1 MASVTS
7 LTASVH
13 QRLATA
19 LSATLPTADADPLLR
34 RSDRADY
41 QANGILALAKKAK
54 ANPREL
60 ATQVVARVESGELIG
75 EIEVSGPGFLN
86 ITLTDRAITQNL
98 AARYADDTGRLG
110 VPTAERPGTTV
121 IDYAQPNVAKEMHVG
136 HLRSA
141 VIGDAVVQI
150 LEFTGENVVRR
161 HHIGD
166 WGTQFGMLIQ
176 YLDEH
181 PHELDHKD
189 ARVSGEEAMSNLDRL
204 YKAARKLFDS
214 DEEFKTR
221 ARRRVVD
228 LQAGDPH
235 TLATWQKFVDESKIY
250 FFSVFEKLD
259 MEVRD
264 ADIVGESGYNDMLDE
279 TCRLLEE
286 SGVAVR
292 SEGALCVFFDDVKGP
307 DGNPVPLIV
316 KKSDGGYGYA
326 ATDLSAIRDR
336 VFHLKA
342 NSLLYVV
349 DARQSLHFKMVFET
363 ARRAGW
369 LNDDDVKAFQLAF
382 GTVLGK
388 DGKPFKTREGETIR
402 LVDLLD
408 EAIDRATAVVREK
421 AEKVGL
427 TEEEIVENGRYVG
440 IGAVK
445 YADLSTS
452 AVRDYKFDLDQM
464 VSLNGDTS
472 VYLQYAYARIQ
483 SILRKA
489 GEAGPAA
496 HPELELAP
504 AERAL
509 GLHLDQFGEAVAEVA
524 ESYEPHKL
532 AAYLFRLATLLTSFY
547 DQCPV
552 LKAESPAQVE
562 NRLFLVDLTARTLH
576 RGMALL
582 ATRTP
587 SPHAPPPGYRP
598 PAAGRVALR
607 HPRPGRCR
615 CLPLQSLAW
624 RPFPIRC
631 PSWRPTRAGVCSGL
645 NSRFRRGG

>member
-7 LTASVH
+7 LTSSVH
-13 QRLATA
+13 QRLASA
-19 LSATLPTADADPLLR
+19 LSAALPGTADADPLLR

-60 ATQVVARVESGELIG
+60 AAQVVERVENGDVIK

-86 ITLTDRAITQNL
+86 VTVTDRAILENL
-98 AARYADDTGRLG
+98 AARATDPAERLG
-110 VPTAERPGTTV
+110 VPHADDAGTTV

-141 VIGDAVVQI
+141 VIGDAMVQI
-150 LEFTGENVVRR
+150 LEFTGETVVRR

-176 YLDEH
+176 YVDEH
-181 PHELDHKD
+181 PETLDHELGTDE
-189 ARVSGEEAMSNLDRL
+189 VSGEQAMSNLNRL
-204 YKAARKLFDS
+204 YKAARQLFDS

-228 LQAGDPH
+228 LQAGDPA
-235 TLATWQKFVDESKIY
+235 TLAVWQRFVDESKIY
-250 FFSVFEKLD
+250 FYSVFDKLD
-259 MEVRD
+259 MKISD
-264 ADIVGESGYNDMLDE
+264 PDIVGESGYNDMLEE

-316 KKSDGGYGYA
+316 RKSDGGYGYA

-336 VFHLKA
+336 VFNLKA
-342 NSLLYVV
+342 TSLLYVV
-349 DARQSLHFKMVFET
+349 DARQALHFRMVFET

-369 LNDDDVKAFQLAF
+369 LGDDVTAHQLAF

-388 DGKPFKTREGETIR
+388 DGKPFKTREGETVR
-402 LVDLLD
+402 LIDLLD
-408 EAIDRATAVVREK
+408 EAIERATAVVREK
-421 AEKVGL
+421 DTQHRLSEA
-427 TEEEIVENGRYVG
+427 EIVERGTQVG

-452 AVRDYKFDLDQM
+452 ANRDYKFDLDQM

-489 GEAGPAA
+489 GETRPVP
-496 HPELELAP
+496 HPELELAD

-509 GLHLDQFGEAVAEVA
+509 GLHADQFAETVA
-524 ESYEPHKL
+524 ESAKEYAPHKL
-532 AAYLFRLATLLTSFY
+532 AAYLYQLASLYTTFY
-547 DQCPV
+547 DKCPV
-552 LKAESPAQVE
+552 LKAETPAQVE
-562 NRLFLVDLTARTLH
+562 NRLFLGDVTARTLH
-576 RGMALL
+576 QGMELL
-582 ATRTP
+582 GIRTP
-587 SPHAPPPGYRP
+587 ER
-598 PAAGRVALR
+598 L
-607 HPRPGRCR
+607 
-615 CLPLQSLAW
+615 
-624 RPFPIRC
+624 
-631 PSWRPTRAGVCSGL
+631 
-645 NSRFRRGG
+645 

>member
-7 LTASVH
+7 LSDSVRQHLAS
-13 QRLATA
+13 A
-19 LSATLPTADADPLLR
+19 LSATLPEAADADPLLR
-34 RSDRADY
+34 RSDRADF

-60 ATQVVARVESGELIG
+60 ATQVVAQVTTGPVIED
-75 EIEVSGPGFLN
+75 IEVSGPGFLN
-86 ITLTDRAITQNL
+86 ITVSDRAITENL
-98 AARYADDTGRLG
+98 AARYADEAGRLG
-110 VPTAERPGTTV
+110 VPLAANPGTTV

-141 VIGDAVVQI
+141 VIGDSVVQL
-150 LEFTGENVVRR
+150 LEFTGETVIRR

-181 PHELDHKD
+181 PHELDHKRSAED
-189 ARVSGEEAMSNLDRL
+189 TAASGEEAMSNLDRL

-228 LQAGDPH
+228 LQAGDPR
-235 TLATWQKFVDESKIY
+235 TLAMWQKFVDESKIY

-259 MEVRD
+259 MEIRD
-264 ADIVGESGYNDMLDE
+264 ADIVGESGYNDMLAE

-292 SEGALCVFFDDVKGP
+292 SEGALCVFFDDIKGP

-316 KKSDGGYGYA
+316 QKSDGGYGYA

-336 VFHLKA
+336 VFNLKA
-342 NSLLYVV
+342 STLLYVV
-349 DARQSLHFKMVFET
+349 DARQALHFRMVFET

-369 LNDDDVKAFQLAF
+369 LNDDVTAFQLAF

-388 DGKPFKTREGETIR
+388 DGKPFKTRAGETVR

-408 EAIDRATAVVREK
+408 EAVDRASAVVREK
-421 AEKVGL
+421 AQDL
-427 TEEEIVENGRYVG
+427 SEEEIAERGAQVG

-452 AVRDYKFDLDQM
+452 ANRDYKFDLDQM

-489 GEAGPAA
+489 GDTRPAA
-496 HPELELAP
+496 HPELDLAA

-509 GLHLDQFGEAVAEVA
+509 GLHADAFAETVAEA
-524 ESYEPHKL
+524 AKDFAPHKL
-532 AAYLFRLATLLTSFY
+532 TAYLYQLASLYTTFY
-547 DQCPV
+547 DKCPV
-552 LKAESPAQVE
+552 LKAETPAQVE
-562 NRLFLVDLTARTLH
+562 NRLFLCDVTARTLH
-576 RGMALL
+576 QGMSLL
-582 ATRTP
+582 GIRTP
-587 SPHAPPPGYRP
+587 EK
-598 PAAGRVALR
+598 L
-607 HPRPGRCR
+607 
-615 CLPLQSLAW
+615 
-624 RPFPIRC
+624 
-631 PSWRPTRAGVCSGL
+631 
-645 NSRFRRGG
+645 

>member
-7 LTASVH
+7 LSDSVQ
-13 QRLATA
+13 QRLASA
-19 LSATLPTADADPLLR
+19 LSATLPEAAGADPLLR
-34 RSDRADY
+34 RSDRADF

-60 ATQVVARVESGELIG
+60 AAQVVAQVATGDVIADV
-75 EIEVSGPGFLN
+75 EVSGPGFLN
-86 ITLTDRAITQNL
+86 VTVADRAITGNL

-110 VPTAERPGTTV
+110 VPFAADPGTTV

-141 VIGDAVVQI
+141 VIGDSVVQL
-150 LEFTGENVVRR
+150 LEFTGESVVRR

-189 ARVSGEEAMSNLDRL
+189 AQVTGEEAMSNLDRL
-204 YKAARKLFDS
+204 YKAARRLFDS

-228 LQAGDPH
+228 LQAGDEH
-235 TLATWQKFVDESKIY
+235 TLAMWQRFVDESKIY

-259 MEVRD
+259 MEIRD
-264 ADIVGESGYNDMLDE
+264 ADIVGESGYNDMLAE

-286 SGVAVR
+286 KGVAVR

-307 DGNPVPLIV
+307 DGKPVPLIV
-316 KKSDGGYGYA
+316 QKSDGGYGYA

-336 VFHLKA
+336 VFNLKA
-342 NSLLYVV
+342 DTLLYVV

-369 LNDDDVKAFQLAF
+369 LNEDVKAQQLAF

-388 DGKPFKTREGETIR
+388 DGKPFKTREGETVR

-408 EAIDRATAVVREK
+408 EAIDRASAVVREK
-421 AEKVGL
+421 AQDL
-427 TEEEIVENGRYVG
+427 SEEEIAERGAQVG

-452 AVRDYKFDLDQM
+452 ANRDYKFDLDQM

-472 VYLQYAYARIQ
+472 VYLQYAYARIR

-489 GEAGPAA
+489 GEARPVA
-496 HPELELAP
+496 HPELALTD

-509 GLHLDQFGEAVAEVA
+509 GLHADAFAETVAEAAA
-524 ESYEPHKL
+524 EYAPHKL
-532 AAYLFRLATLLTSFY
+532 TAYLYQLASLYTSFY
-547 DQCPV
+547 DKCPV
-552 LKAESPAQVE
+552 LKAESPEQVE
-562 NRLFLVDLTARTLH
+562 NRLFLCDVTARTLH

-582 ATRTP
+582 GIRTP
-587 SPHAPPPGYRP
+587 EK
-598 PAAGRVALR
+598 L
-607 HPRPGRCR
+607 
-615 CLPLQSLAW
+615 
-624 RPFPIRC
+624 
-631 PSWRPTRAGVCSGL
+631 
-645 NSRFRRGG
+645 

>member
-1 MASVTS
+1 MTSVTS
-7 LTASVH
+7 LTDLVH
-13 QRLATA
+13 QRLAAALATA
-19 LSATLPTADADPLLR
+19 LPEAGSADPLLR
-34 RSDRADY
+34 RSDRADF

-60 ATQVVARVESGELIG
+60 AAQVVSRVASGDVIKD
-75 EIEVSGPGFLN
+75 IEVSGPGFLN
-86 ITLTDRAITQNL
+86 VTIADRAITANL
-98 AARYADDTGRLG
+98 AERYADDTGRLG
-110 VPTAERPGTTV
+110 VPVARQPGTTV

-141 VIGDAVVQI
+141 VIGDSLAQL
-150 LEFTGENVVRR
+150 LEFTGETVVRR

-189 ARVSGEEAMSNLDRL
+189 AEVSGEEAMSNLDRL
-204 YKAARKLFDS
+204 YKAARAHFDS

-228 LQAGDPH
+228 LQAGDPQ
-235 TLATWQKFVDESKIY
+235 TLAMWQKFVDESKIY
-250 FFSVFEKLD
+250 FFSVFDKLD
-259 MEVRD
+259 MEIRD
-264 ADIVGESGYNDMLDE
+264 ADIVGESGYNDMLAE

-307 DGNPVPLIV
+307 DGKPVPLIV
-316 KKSDGGYGYA
+316 QKSDGGYGYA

-342 NSLLYVV
+342 DTLLYVV
-349 DARQSLHFKMVFET
+349 DARQSLHFRMVFET

-369 LNDDDVKAFQLAF
+369 LNEDVKAHQLAF

-388 DGKPFKTREGETIR
+388 DGKPFKTRAGETVR

-408 EAIDRATAVVREK
+408 EAIDRASAVVRDK
-421 AEKVGL
+421 AQDL
-427 TEEEIVENGRYVG
+427 SEEEIAERGTQVG

-452 AVRDYKFDLDQM
+452 ANRDYKFDLDQM

-489 GEAGPAA
+489 GDVRPAA
-496 HPELELAP
+496 HPELELSG

-509 GLHLDQFGEAVAEVA
+509 GLHADAFAETVAEA
-524 ESYEPHKL
+524 AREYAPHKL
-532 AAYLFRLATLLTSFY
+532 TAYLYQLASLYTTFY
-547 DQCPV
+547 DKCPV
-552 LKAESPAQVE
+552 LKADSPEQVE
-562 NRLFLVDLTARTLH
+562 NRLFLCDITARTLH

-582 ATRTP
+582 GIRTP
-587 SPHAPPPGYRP
+587 ER
-598 PAAGRVALR
+598 L
-607 HPRPGRCR
+607 
-615 CLPLQSLAW
+615 
-624 RPFPIRC
+624 
-631 PSWRPTRAGVCSGL
+631 
-645 NSRFRRGG
+645 

>member
-7 LTASVH
+7 LTAHVH
-13 QRLATA
+13 QRLADALTA
-19 LSATLPTADADPLLR
+19 ALPETAPADPLLR

-54 ANPREL
+54 ANPRDL
-60 ATQVVARVESGELIG
+60 ATQVVDRLVKGDVIKD
-75 EIEVSGPGFLN
+75 IEVSGPGFLN
-86 ITLTDRAITQNL
+86 ITITDRAITENL
-98 AARYADDTGRLG
+98 AARATDPANRLG
-110 VPTAERPGTTV
+110 VPFLENPGTTV

-150 LEFTGENVVRR
+150 LEFVGETVVRR

-181 PHELDHKD
+181 PHELDHEAAED
-189 ARVSGEEAMSNLDRL
+189 GAVTGEEAMSNLNRL
-204 YKAARKLFDS
+204 YKAARTHFDS

-259 MEVRD
+259 MEIQD

-286 SGVAVR
+286 AGVAVW

-336 VFHLKA
+336 VFNLKA
-342 NSLLYVV
+342 DKLIYVV

-369 LNDDDVKAFQLAF
+369 LNGDAKAEQLAF

-427 TEEEIVENGRYVG
+427 TEDEIVENGRYVG

-472 VYLQYAYARIQ
+472 VYLQYAYARSR

-489 GEAGPAA
+489 GDARPLA
-496 HPELELAP
+496 HPELALAP

-509 GLHLDQFGEAVAEVA
+509 GLHLDQFGELLQDVA
-524 ESYEPHKL
+524 SGYEPHKL
-532 AAYLFRLATLLTSFY
+532 AAYLYQLASHLTTFY
-547 DQCPV
+547 EQCHV
-552 LKAESPAQVE
+552 LSDANPKEVVE

-576 RGMALL
+576 QGMALL
-582 ATRTP
+582 GIRTP
-587 SPHAPPPGYRP
+587 DR
-598 PAAGRVALR
+598 L
-607 HPRPGRCR
+607 
-615 CLPLQSLAW
+615 
-624 RPFPIRC
+624 
-631 PSWRPTRAGVCSGL
+631 
-645 NSRFRRGG
+645 

>member
-7 LTASVH
+7 LSDSVH
-13 QRLATA
+13 QRLAAA
-19 LSATLPTADADPLLR
+19 LSAALPQAGSADPLLR
-34 RSDRADY
+34 RSDRADF
-41 QANGILALAKKAK
+41 QANGILALAKKEK

-60 ATQVVARVESGELIG
+60 ATQVVSRVESGDVIKDV
-75 EIEVSGPGFLN
+75 EVSGPGFLN
-86 ITLTDRAITQNL
+86 ITITDRAITQNL

-110 VPTAERPGTTV
+110 VPHAEHPGTTV

-141 VIGDAVVQI
+141 VIGDSVTQL
-150 LEFTGENVVRR
+150 LEFTGETVVRR

-176 YLDEH
+176 YLEEH
-181 PHELDHKD
+181 PHELDHKAD
-189 ARVSGEEAMSNLDRL
+189 EVSGEEAMSNLDRL
-204 YKAARKLFDS
+204 YKAARKVFDS

-228 LQAGDPH
+228 LQAGDPQ
-235 TLATWQKFVDESKIY
+235 TLAMWQKFVDESKIY

-259 MEVRD
+259 MEIRD
-264 ADIVGESGYNDMLDE
+264 PDIVGESGYNDMLAE
-279 TCRLLEE
+279 TCRLLED

-307 DGNPVPLIV
+307 DGKPVPLIV
-316 KKSDGGYGYA
+316 QKSDGGYGYA

-336 VFHLKA
+336 VFNIKA
-342 NSLLYVV
+342 NTLLYVV
-349 DARQSLHFKMVFET
+349 DARQSLHFRMVFET

-369 LNDDDVKAFQLAF
+369 LNEDVHAVQLAF

-388 DGKPFKTREGETIR
+388 DGKPFKTREGETVR

-408 EAIDRATAVVREK
+408 EAIDRASAVVREK
-421 AEKVGL
+421 AQDL
-427 TEEEIVENGRYVG
+427 SEEEIAERGAQVG

-452 AVRDYKFDLDQM
+452 ANRDYKFDLDQM

-489 GEAGPAA
+489 GATRPAA
-496 HPELELAP
+496 HPELELHE

-509 GLHLDQFGEAVAEVA
+509 GLHADSFAATVAEAAA
-524 ESYEPHKL
+524 EYAPHKMT
-532 AAYLFRLATLLTSFY
+532 AYLYQLASLYTTFY
-547 DQCPV
+547 DKCPV
-552 LKAESPAQVE
+552 LKAESPEQIE
-562 NRLFLVDLTARTLH
+562 NRLFLCDITARTLH
-576 RGMALL
+576 QGMALL
-582 ATRTP
+582 GIRTP
-587 SPHAPPPGYRP
+587 ER
-598 PAAGRVALR
+598 L
-607 HPRPGRCR
+607 
-615 CLPLQSLAW
+615 
-624 RPFPIRC
+624 
-631 PSWRPTRAGVCSGL
+631 
-645 NSRFRRGG
+645 

>member
-7 LTASVH
+7 LAASVH
-13 QRLATA
+13 QRVADA
-19 LSATLPTADADPLLR
+19 LSAALPEAGTADPLLR
-34 RSDRADY
+34 RSDRADF
-41 QANGILALAKKAK
+41 QANGMLALAKKLK
-54 ANPREL
+54 GNPREL
-60 ATQVVARVESGELIG
+60 AAQVVAGIPTGDSGAVIK

-86 ITLTDRAITQNL
+86 ITIADEAIVKTL
-98 AARYADDTGRLG
+98 AARAADDRLG
-110 VPTAERPGTTV
+110 VPYTAGAGATV

-141 VIGDAVVQI
+141 VIGAAMVEI
-150 LEFTGENVVRR
+150 LEFTGEKVVRR

-176 YLDEH
+176 YLIEH
-181 PHELDHKD
+181 PHELDHKGGE
-189 ARVSGEEAMSNLDRL
+189 VSGEEAMSNLNRL
-204 YKAARKLFDS
+204 YKASRAHFDS
-214 DEEFKTR
+214 DEEFKER

-228 LQAGDPH
+228 LQAGDEE
-235 TLATWQKFVDESKIY
+235 TLALWRRFVDESKIY
-250 FFSVFEKLD
+250 FYSVFNKLD
-259 MEVRD
+259 M
-264 ADIVGESGYNDMLDE
+264 DIQDPDVVGESGYNDMLEE

-316 KKSDGGYGYA
+316 KKSNGGYGYA

-336 VFHLKA
+336 VQNLGA
-342 NSLLYVV
+342 DTLLYVV

-369 LNDDDVKAFQLAF
+369 LNDKTHAVQLAF

-388 DGKPFKTREGETIR
+388 DGKPFKTREGETVR

-421 AEKVGL
+421 GEPIGL
-427 TEEEIVENGRYVG
+427 TEEEITGNGAQVG

-452 AVRDYKFDLDQM
+452 ASRDYKFDLDQM

-472 VYLQYAYARIQ
+472 VYLQYAYARIR
-483 SILRKA
+483 SIFRKA
-489 GEAGPAA
+489 GDTAPAA
-496 HPELELAP
+496 HPELPLAP

-509 GLHLDQFGEAVAEVA
+509 GLHLDQFGETLAEA
-524 ESYEPHKL
+524 AASYEPHKL
-532 AAYLFRLATLLTSFY
+532 AAYLYGLASLFTTFY

-552 LKAESPAQVE
+552 LKAEGGTDQIA
-562 NRLFLVDLTARTLH
+562 NRLFLCELTARTLH
-576 RGMALL
+576 QGMALL
-582 ATRTP
+582 GIRTP
-587 SPHAPPPGYRP
+587 ER
-598 PAAGRVALR
+598 L
-607 HPRPGRCR
+607 
-615 CLPLQSLAW
+615 
-624 RPFPIRC
+624 
-631 PSWRPTRAGVCSGL
+631 
-645 NSRFRRGG
+645 

>member
-7 LTASVH
+7 LSDSVH
-13 QRLATA
+13 QRLAAA
-19 LSATLPTADADPLLR
+19 LSAALPQAGSADPLLR
-34 RSDRADY
+34 RSDRADF
-41 QANGILALAKKAK
+41 QANGILALAKKEK

-60 ATQVVARVESGELIG
+60 ATQVVSGVESGELIKDV
-75 EIEVSGPGFLN
+75 EVSGPGFLN
-86 ITLTDRAITQNL
+86 ITLTDSAITRNL

-110 VPTAERPGTTV
+110 VPHTEQPGTTV
-121 IDYAQPNVAKEMHVG
+121 VDYAQPNVAKEMHVG

-141 VIGDAVVQI
+141 VIGDAVVKL

-176 YLDEH
+176 YLEEH
-181 PHELDHKD
+181 PHELDHKAD
-189 ARVSGEEAMSNLDRL
+189 EVSGEEAMSNLDRL
-204 YKAARKLFDS
+204 YKAARKLFDA

-228 LQAGDPH
+228 LQVGDPQ

-259 MEVRD
+259 MEIRD
-264 ADIVGESGYNDMLDE
+264 ADIVGESGYNDMLAE

-292 SEGALCVFFDDVKGP
+292 SEGALCVFFDDIKGP

-316 KKSDGGYGYA
+316 QKSDGGYGYA

-336 VFHLKA
+336 VFNLKA
-342 NSLLYVV
+342 NSIIYVV

-363 ARRAGW
+363 ARKAGW
-369 LNDDDVKAFQLAF
+369 LGDDVKAHQLAF

-388 DGKPFKTREGETIR
+388 DGKPFKTREGETVR

-408 EAIDRATAVVREK
+408 EAIDRASAVVREK
-421 AEKVGL
+421 AQDLSEAEIAERGAQVG
-427 TEEEIVENGRYVG
+427 V
-440 IGAVK
+440 GAVK

-452 AVRDYKFDLDQM
+452 ANRDYKFDLDQM

-489 GEAGPAA
+489 GEARPAA
-496 HPELELAP
+496 HPELELHE

-509 GLHLDQFGEAVAEVA
+509 GLHADSFAATVAEA
-524 ESYEPHKL
+524 ATEYAPHKL
-532 AAYLFRLATLLTSFY
+532 AAYLYQLASLYTTFY
-547 DQCPV
+547 DKCPV
-552 LKAESPAQVE
+552 LKAETPEQIE
-562 NRLFLVDLTARTLH
+562 NRLFLCDVTARTLH
-576 RGMALL
+576 RGMDLL
-582 ATRTP
+582 GIRTP
-587 SPHAPPPGYRP
+587 ER
-598 PAAGRVALR
+598 L
-607 HPRPGRCR
+607 
-615 CLPLQSLAW
+615 
-624 RPFPIRC
+624 
-631 PSWRPTRAGVCSGL
+631 
-645 NSRFRRGG
+645 

>member
-7 LTASVH
+7 LSDSV
-13 QRLATA
+13 QQQLATA
-19 LSATLPTADADPLLR
+19 LSAALPDAGSADPLLR
-34 RSDRADY
+34 RSDRADF

-60 ATQVVARVESGELIG
+60 ATQVVEQVRSGDVIKD
-75 EIEVSGPGFLN
+75 IEVSGPGFLN
-86 ITLTDRAITQNL
+86 ITIADRAITENL
-98 AARYADDTGRLG
+98 AARYADSDRLG
-110 VPTAERPGTTV
+110 VPFAAHPGTTV

-141 VIGDAVVQI
+141 VIGDAVVQL
-150 LEFTGENVVRR
+150 LEFTGESVVRR

-176 YLDEH
+176 FLDEH
-181 PHELDHKD
+181 PHELDHKS
-189 ARVSGEEAMSNLDRL
+189 AEVSGEEAMSNLDRL

-235 TLATWQKFVDESKIY
+235 TLAVWQKFVDESKIY

-259 MEVRD
+259 MEIRD
-264 ADIVGESGYNDMLDE
+264 PDIVGESGYNDMLAE

-292 SEGALCVFFDDVKGP
+292 SEGALCVFFDDIKGP

-316 KKSDGGYGYA
+316 QKSDGGYGYA

-336 VFHLKA
+336 VFNLKA

-349 DARQSLHFKMVFET
+349 DARQALHFRMVFET

-369 LNDDDVKAFQLAF
+369 LNDDVKAFQLAF

-388 DGKPFKTREGETIR
+388 DGKPFKTREGETVK

-408 EAIDRATAVVREK
+408 EAVERATSVVREK

-427 TEEEIVENGRYVG
+427 SEQEIVENSRYVG

-472 VYLQYAYARIQ
+472 VYLQYAYARIK

-489 GEAGPAA
+489 GEARPTA

-509 GLHLDQFGEAVAEVA
+509 GLHLDQFGETVLEVA
-524 ESYEPHKL
+524 ASHEPHKL
-532 AAYLFRLATLLTSFY
+532 ASYLYQLASLLTTFY

-552 LKAESPAQVE
+552 LKAETPEQTE

-576 RGMALL
+576 KGMDLL
-582 ATRTP
+582 GIRTP
-587 SPHAPPPGYRP
+587 ER
-598 PAAGRVALR
+598 L
-607 HPRPGRCR
+607 
-615 CLPLQSLAW
+615 
-624 RPFPIRC
+624 
-631 PSWRPTRAGVCSGL
+631 
-645 NSRFRRGG
+645 

>member
-7 LTASVH
+7 LSDSVH
-13 QRLATA
+13 QRLAAA
-19 LSATLPTADADPLLR
+19 LSAAVPQAGSADPLLR
-34 RSDRADY
+34 RSDRADF
-41 QANGILALAKKAK
+41 QANGILALAKKEK

-60 ATQVVARVESGELIG
+60 ATQVVSRVESGDVIKDV
-75 EIEVSGPGFLN
+75 EVSGPGFLN
-86 ITLTDRAITQNL
+86 ITITDRAITENL

-110 VPTAERPGTTV
+110 VPHTEHPGTTV

-141 VIGDAVVQI
+141 VIGDSVAQL
-150 LEFTGENVVRR
+150 LEFTGESVVRR

-176 YLDEH
+176 YLEEH
-181 PHELDHKD
+181 PHELDHHEGED
-189 ARVSGEEAMSNLDRL
+189 LQASGEQAMSNLDRL
-204 YKAARKLFDS
+204 YKAARKHFDS

-235 TLATWQKFVDESKIY
+235 TLAMWQKFVDESKIY

-259 MEVRD
+259 MEIRD
-264 ADIVGESGYNDMLDE
+264 EDIVGESGYNDMLAE

-292 SEGALCVFFDDVKGP
+292 SEGALCVFFDDIKGP
-307 DGNPVPLIV
+307 DGKPVPLIV
-316 KKSDGGYGYA
+316 EKSDGGYGYA

-336 VFHLKA
+336 VFNIKA
-342 NSLLYVV
+342 NTLLYVV

-369 LNDDDVKAFQLAF
+369 LNEDVHAVQLAF

-388 DGKPFKTREGETIR
+388 DGKPFKTREGETVR

-408 EAIDRATAVVREK
+408 EAIDRASAVVREK
-421 AEKVGL
+421 AQDL
-427 TEEEIVENGRYVG
+427 SEEEIAERGTQVG

-452 AVRDYKFDLDQM
+452 ANRDYKFDLDQM

-472 VYLQYAYARIQ
+472 VYLQYAYARIR

-489 GEAGPAA
+489 GESRPVA
-496 HPELELAP
+496 HPELDLHE

-509 GLHLDQFGEAVAEVA
+509 GLHVDAFAATVAEAAA
-524 ESYEPHKL
+524 EYAPHKMT
-532 AAYLFRLATLLTSFY
+532 AYLYQLASLYTTFY
-547 DQCPV
+547 DKCPV
-552 LKAESPAQVE
+552 LKAESPEQIE
-562 NRLFLVDLTARTLH
+562 NRLFLCDVTARTLQQ
-576 RGMALL
+576 GMALL
-582 ATRTP
+582 GIRTP
-587 SPHAPPPGYRP
+587 ER
-598 PAAGRVALR
+598 L
-607 HPRPGRCR
+607 
-615 CLPLQSLAW
+615 
-624 RPFPIRC
+624 
-631 PSWRPTRAGVCSGL
+631 
-645 NSRFRRGG
+645 

>member
-7 LTASVH
+7 LSDSVH
-13 QRLATA
+13 QRLAAA
-19 LSATLPTADADPLLR
+19 LSAALPQAGSADPLLR
-34 RSDRADY
+34 RSDRADF
-41 QANGILALAKKAK
+41 QANGILALAKKEK

-60 ATQVVARVESGELIG
+60 ATRVVSGVESGELIKDV
-75 EIEVSGPGFLN
+75 EVSGPGFLN
-86 ITLTDRAITQNL
+86 ITLTDSAITRNL

-110 VPTAERPGTTV
+110 VPHAEHPGTTV

-141 VIGDAVVQI
+141 VIGDAVVQL

-176 YLDEH
+176 YLEEH
-181 PHELDHKD
+181 PHELDHKAD
-189 ARVSGEEAMSNLDRL
+189 EASGEEAMSNLDRL
-204 YKAARKLFDS
+204 YKAARKLFDA

-228 LQAGDPH
+228 LQAGDPQ

-259 MEVRD
+259 MEIRD
-264 ADIVGESGYNDMLDE
+264 EDIVGESGYNDMLAE

-292 SEGALCVFFDDVKGP
+292 SEGALCVFFDDIKGP

-316 KKSDGGYGYA
+316 QKSDGGYGYA

-336 VFHLKA
+336 VFNLKA
-342 NSLLYVV
+342 NSIIYVV

-369 LNDDDVKAFQLAF
+369 LGDDVKAHQLAF

-388 DGKPFKTREGETIR
+388 DGKPFKTREGETVR

-408 EAIDRATAVVREK
+408 EAIDRASAVVREK
-421 AEKVGL
+421 AQDL
-427 TEEEIVENGRYVG
+427 SEEEIAERGTQVG
-440 IGAVK
+440 VGAVK

-452 AVRDYKFDLDQM
+452 ANRDYKFDLDQM

-489 GEAGPAA
+489 GASRPAA
-496 HPELELAP
+496 HPELELHE

-509 GLHLDQFGEAVAEVA
+509 GLHADSFAATVAEA
-524 ESYEPHKL
+524 ATEYAPHKL
-532 AAYLFRLATLLTSFY
+532 AAYLYQLASLYTTFY
-547 DQCPV
+547 DKCPV
-552 LKAESPAQVE
+552 LKAETQEQIE
-562 NRLFLVDLTARTLH
+562 NRLFLCDITARTLH

-582 ATRTP
+582 GIRTP
-587 SPHAPPPGYRP
+587 ER
-598 PAAGRVALR
+598 L
-607 HPRPGRCR
+607 
-615 CLPLQSLAW
+615 
-624 RPFPIRC
+624 
-631 PSWRPTRAGVCSGL
+631 
-645 NSRFRRGG
+645 

>member
-7 LTASVH
+7 LTDLVN
-13 QRLATA
+13 QRLANA
-19 LSATLPTADADPLLR
+19 LASSLPEADGVDPLLR

-41 QANGILALAKKAK
+41 QANGILALAKKNK

-60 ATQVVARVESGELIG
+60 ATQVVSGIVTG
-75 EIEVSGPGFLN
+75 DVIADIEVSGPGFLN
-86 ITLTDRAITQNL
+86 ITVADKAITSNL
-98 AARYADDTGRLG
+98 AARYADETGRLG
-110 VPTAERPGTTV
+110 VPLAAHPGTTV

-141 VIGDAVVQI
+141 VIGDAVVQL

-176 YLDEH
+176 YLEEH

-189 ARVSGEEAMSNLDRL
+189 SAASEVTEASGEEAMSNLNRL
-204 YKAARKLFDS
+204 YKAARVLFDS

-228 LQAGDPH
+228 LQAGDPA
-235 TLATWQKFVDESKIY
+235 TLAMWQRFVDESKIY
-250 FFSVFEKLD
+250 FYSVFDKLD
-259 MEVRD
+259 M
-264 ADIVGESGYNDMLDE
+264 DIQDPDVVGESGYNDMLAE

-316 KKSDGGYGYA
+316 QKSDGGYGYA

-336 VFHLKA
+336 VFHLK
-342 NSLLYVV
+342 SDSIIYVV

-369 LNDDDVKAFQLAF
+369 LNDRVKAHQLAF

-388 DGKPFKTREGETIR
+388 DGKPFKTREGETVR

-408 EAIDRATAVVREK
+408 EAVERATAVVREK

-427 TEEEIVENGRYVG
+427 TEEEIVENGRWVG

-483 SILRKA
+483 SILRRA
-489 GEAGPAA
+489 GDARAVA

-509 GLHLDQFGEAVAEVA
+509 GLHLDQFAETVLEVA
-524 ESYEPHKL
+524 AAYEPHKL
-532 AAYLFRLATLLTSFY
+532 AAYLYQLASLLTTFY

-552 LKAESPAQVE
+552 LKADTPEQRE

-576 RGMALL
+576 QGMALL
-582 ATRTP
+582 GIRTP
-587 SPHAPPPGYRP
+587 EK
-598 PAAGRVALR
+598 L
-607 HPRPGRCR
+607 
-615 CLPLQSLAW
+615 
-624 RPFPIRC
+624 
-631 PSWRPTRAGVCSGL
+631 
-645 NSRFRRGG
+645 

>member
-7 LTASVH
+7 LSDFVQ
-13 QRLATA
+13 QRLASA
-19 LSATLPTADADPLLR
+19 LSATLPEAAGADPLLR
-34 RSDRADY
+34 RSDRADF

-60 ATQVVARVESGELIG
+60 AAQVVAGVESGEVIKD
-75 EIEVSGPGFLN
+75 IEVSGPGFLN
-86 ITLTDRAITQNL
+86 ITVSDRAITANL

-110 VPTAERPGTTV
+110 VPRAANPGTTV

-141 VIGDAVVQI
+141 VIGDSVVQL
-150 LEFTGENVVRR
+150 LEFAGESVVRR

-189 ARVSGEEAMSNLDRL
+189 SQVTGEEAMSNLDRL

-228 LQAGDPH
+228 LQAGDPK
-235 TLATWQKFVDESKIY
+235 TLAMWQRFVDESKIY

-259 MEVRD
+259 MEIRD
-264 ADIVGESGYNDMLDE
+264 ADIVGESGYNDMLAE

-316 KKSDGGYGYA
+316 QKSDGGYGYA

-336 VFHLKA
+336 VFNLKA
-342 NSLLYVV
+342 NTLLYVV
-349 DARQSLHFKMVFET
+349 DARQALHFRMVFET

-369 LNDDDVKAFQLAF
+369 LNEDVKAQQLAF

-388 DGKPFKTREGETIR
+388 DGKPFKTRAGETIR

-408 EAIDRATAVVREK
+408 EAIDRASAVVREK
-421 AEKVGL
+421 AQDL
-427 TEEEIVENGRYVG
+427 SEEEIAERGAQVG

-452 AVRDYKFDLDQM
+452 AIRDYKFDLDQM

-489 GEAGPAA
+489 GEVRPVA

-509 GLHLDQFGEAVAEVA
+509 GLHADAFAETVGEAAAEYA
-524 ESYEPHKL
+524 PHKL
-532 AAYLFRLATLLTSFY
+532 AAYLYQLASLYTTFY
-547 DQCPV
+547 DKCPV
-552 LKAESPAQVE
+552 LKAETPELVE
-562 NRLFLVDLTARTLH
+562 NRLFLCDVTARTLH

-582 ATRTP
+582 GIRTP
-587 SPHAPPPGYRP
+587 EK
-598 PAAGRVALR
+598 L
-607 HPRPGRCR
+607 
-615 CLPLQSLAW
+615 
-624 RPFPIRC
+624 
-631 PSWRPTRAGVCSGL
+631 
-645 NSRFRRGG
+645 

>member
-1 MASVTS
+1 MASVPS
-7 LTASVH
+7 LASTVH
-13 QRLATA
+13 QRLADALTA
-19 LSATLPTADADPLLR
+19 ALPEAGSADPLLR
-34 RSDRADY
+34 RSDRADF
-41 QANGILALAKKAK
+41 QANGILALAKKLK
-54 ANPREL
+54 GNPREL
-60 ATQVVARVESGELIG
+60 ATKVTDGLPQGGESDLIK

-86 ITLTDRAITQNL
+86 ITVSDRAITETL
-98 AARYADDTGRLG
+98 AARAADSSGRLG
-110 VPTAERPGTTV
+110 VPYAADAGTTV

-141 VIGDAVVQI
+141 VIGAAMVEI
-150 LEFTGENVVRR
+150 LEFTGEKVIRR

-176 YLDEH
+176 YLVEH
-181 PHELDHKD
+181 PHELDHKASAAPSATPATSAD
-189 ARVSGEEAMSNLDRL
+189 AVDDASGEEAMSNLNRL
-204 YKAARKLFDS
+204 YKAARTLFDS
-214 DEEFKTR
+214 DEEFKDR

-228 LQAGDPH
+228 LQAGDEE
-235 TLATWQKFVDESKIY
+235 TLAMWGKFVDESKVY
-250 FFSVFEKLD
+250 FYSVFNKLD
-259 MEVRD
+259 MEIQD
-264 ADIVGESGYNDMLDE
+264 PDIVGESGYNSMLEE

-292 SEGALCVFFDDVKGP
+292 SNGALCVFFDEFKGQ
-307 DGNPVPLIV
+307 DGNPTPLIV

-336 VFHLKA
+336 VFNLKA
-342 NSLLYVV
+342 SSLIYVV

-369 LNDDDVKAFQLAF
+369 LNDEDVKAVQLAF

-408 EAIDRATAVVREK
+408 EAIDRATVVVREK
-421 AEKVGL
+421 DTRGEL
-427 TEEEIVENGRYVG
+427 TAEEIAERGAQVG

-452 AVRDYKFDLDQM
+452 AARDYKFDLDQM

-489 GEAGPAA
+489 GEARPVA
-496 HPELELAP
+496 HPELALAP

-509 GLHLDQFGEAVAEVA
+509 GLHLDQFAEVITDA
-524 ESYEPHKL
+524 AHEYAPHKL
-532 AAYLFRLATLLTSFY
+532 AAYLYQLASHYTTFY
-547 DQCPV
+547 AECPV
-552 LKAESPAQVE
+552 LKAETPAQVE
-562 NRLFLVDLTARTLH
+562 NRLFLCDLTAHTLH
-576 RGMALL
+576 QGMALL
-582 ATRTP
+582 GIRTP
-587 SPHAPPPGYRP
+587 ER
-598 PAAGRVALR
+598 L
-607 HPRPGRCR
+607 
-615 CLPLQSLAW
+615 
-624 RPFPIRC
+624 
-631 PSWRPTRAGVCSGL
+631 
-645 NSRFRRGG
+645 

>member
-7 LTASVH
+7 LRDSVQQHLAS
-13 QRLATA
+13 A
-19 LSATLPTADADPLLR
+19 LSAALPEAAGADPLLR

-60 ATQVVARVESGELIG
+60 ATQVVSGIVTG
-75 EIEVSGPGFLN
+75 EVIADVEVSGPGFLN
-86 ITLTDRAITQNL
+86 ITVADRAITENL

-110 VPTAERPGTTV
+110 VPYAAHPGTTV

-141 VIGDAVVQI
+141 VIGDAMVRL
-150 LEFTGENVVRR
+150 LEFTGETVVRR

-181 PHELDHKD
+181 PHELDHKESE
-189 ARVSGEEAMSNLDRL
+189 VSGQEAMSNLDRL
-204 YKAARKLFDS
+204 YKTARKLFDS

-228 LQAGDPH
+228 LQAGDEK
-235 TLATWQKFVDESKIY
+235 TLAIWQKFVDESKIY
-250 FFSVFEKLD
+250 FFSVFDKLD

-264 ADIVGESGYNDMLDE
+264 PDIVGESGYNDMLAE
-279 TCRLLEE
+279 TCRLLED

-292 SEGALCVFFDDVKGP
+292 SEGALCVFFDDIKGP
-307 DGNPVPLIV
+307 EGNPVPLIV
-316 KKSDGGYGYA
+316 QKSDGGYGYA

-336 VFHLKA
+336 VFNLKA
-342 NSLLYVV
+342 STLLYVV
-349 DARQSLHFKMVFET
+349 DARQALHFRMVFET

-369 LNDDDVKAFQLAF
+369 LNDDVTAVQLAF

-388 DGKPFKTREGETIR
+388 DGKPFKTREGETVK
-402 LVDLLD
+402 LEGLLD
-408 EAIDRATAVVREK
+408 EAVERATAVVREK

-427 TEEEIVENGRYVG
+427 TEDEIVENGRYVG
-440 IGAVK
+440 VGAVK

-472 VYLQYAYARIQ
+472 VYLQYAYARVQ

-489 GEAGPAA
+489 GEARPAA
-496 HPELELAP
+496 HPELALAP

-509 GLHLDQFGEAVAEVA
+509 GLHLDQFAETVLEVA
-524 ESYEPHKL
+524 AAREPHKM
-532 AAYLFRLATLLTSFY
+532 AAYLYQLASLLTTFY

-552 LKAESPAQVE
+552 LKADSPAQVA

-576 RGMALL
+576 EGMALL
-582 ATRTP
+582 GIRTP
-587 SPHAPPPGYRP
+587 GK
-598 PAAGRVALR
+598 L
-607 HPRPGRCR
+607 
-615 CLPLQSLAW
+615 
-624 RPFPIRC
+624 
-631 PSWRPTRAGVCSGL
+631 
-645 NSRFRRGG
+645 

>member
-7 LTASVH
+7 LSDSVQQHLASALTA
-13 QRLATA
+13 A
-19 LSATLPTADADPLLR
+19 LPEAAGADPLLR
-34 RSDRADY
+34 RSDRADF

-60 ATQVVARVESGELIG
+60 ATQVVSQVATGDVIKDL
-75 EIEVSGPGFLN
+75 EVSGPGFLN
-86 ITLTDRAITQNL
+86 ITIADKAITENL
-98 AARYADDTGRLG
+98 AARYADESGRLG
-110 VPTAERPGTTV
+110 VPYTEKPGTTV

-141 VIGDAVVQI
+141 VIGDSVVKL

-176 YLDEH
+176 YLEEH
-181 PHELDHKD
+181 PHELDHKASTD
-189 ARVSGEEAMSNLDRL
+189 DTAASGEEAMSNLDRL
-204 YKAARKLFDS
+204 YKAARRLFDS

-228 LQAGDPH
+228 LQAGDPK

-259 MEVRD
+259 MEIRD
-264 ADIVGESGYNDMLDE
+264 ADIVGESGYNDMLAE

-292 SEGALCVFFDDVKGP
+292 SEGALCVFFDDIKGP

-316 KKSDGGYGYA
+316 QKSDGGYGYA

-336 VFHLKA
+336 VFQLKA
-342 NSLLYVV
+342 NELIYVV

-369 LNDDDVKAFQLAF
+369 LNDDVKAYQLAF

-388 DGKPFKTREGETIR
+388 DGKPFKTREGETVR

-421 AEKVGL
+421 DTLGQL
-427 TEEEIVENGRYVG
+427 SEEEIAERGAQVG

-452 AVRDYKFDLDQM
+452 ANRDYKFDLDQM

-489 GEAGPAA
+489 GEVRPAA
-496 HPELELAP
+496 HPELDLHA

-509 GLHLDQFGEAVAEVA
+509 GLHLDAFAETVAEAAA
-524 ESYEPHKL
+524 EYAPHKMT
-532 AAYLFRLATLLTSFY
+532 AYLYQLASLFTTFY
-547 DQCPV
+547 DKCQV
-552 LKAESPAQVE
+552 LSADNPAEVVE
-562 NRLFLVDLTARTLH
+562 NRLLLCDVTARTLH
-576 RGMALL
+576 QGMALL
-582 ATRTP
+582 GIRTP
-587 SPHAPPPGYRP
+587 ER
-598 PAAGRVALR
+598 L
-607 HPRPGRCR
+607 
-615 CLPLQSLAW
+615 
-624 RPFPIRC
+624 
-631 PSWRPTRAGVCSGL
+631 
-645 NSRFRRGG
+645 

>member
-1 MASVTS
+1 MASVPS
-7 LTASVH
+7 LASSVE
-13 QRLATA
+13 QRV
-19 LSATLPTADADPLLR
+19 ADALASALPEAGATDPLLR
-34 RSDRADY
+34 RSDRADF

-60 ATQVVARVESGELIG
+60 ATTVVEGIPTGDLIR

-86 ITLTDRAITQNL
+86 ITITDRAIVETL
-98 AARYADDTGRLG
+98 AARAADDRLG
-110 VPTAERPGTTV
+110 VPLSPSAGTTV

-141 VIGDAVVQI
+141 VIGAAMVEI
-150 LEFTGENVVRR
+150 LEFTGEKVVRR

-176 YLDEH
+176 FLLEH
-181 PHELDHKD
+181 PHELDHKSD
-189 ARVSGEEAMSNLDRL
+189 EEVSGEEAMSNLNRL
-204 YKAARKLFDS
+204 YKASRALFDS

-221 ARRRVVD
+221 ARARVVD
-228 LQAGDPH
+228 LQAGEPE
-235 TLATWQKFVDESKIY
+235 TLALWQRFVDESKIY
-250 FFSVFEKLD
+250 FYSVFNKLD
-259 MEVRD
+259 M
-264 ADIVGESGYNDMLDE
+264 DIQDPDVVGESGYNDMLAE
-279 TCRLLEE
+279 TCKLLED

-292 SEGALCVFFDDVKGP
+292 SNGALCVFFDEYKGP
-307 DGNPVPLIV
+307 DGNPTPLIV
-316 KKSDGGYGYA
+316 QKSDGGFGYA

-336 VFHLKA
+336 VGHLKA
-342 NSLLYVV
+342 DTLIYVV
-349 DARQSLHFKMVFET
+349 DARQALHFKMVFET

-369 LNDDDVKAFQLAF
+369 LNDEVKAVQLAF

-388 DGKPFKTREGETIR
+388 DGKPFKTREGETVR

-408 EAIDRATAVVREK
+408 EAVERATSVVREK

-427 TEEEIVENGRYVG
+427 TEEEIVENGLYVG

-452 AVRDYKFDLDQM
+452 AARDYKFDLDQM

-472 VYLQYAYARIQ
+472 VYLQYAYARIR

-489 GEAGPAA
+489 GDRSPVA

-509 GLHLDQFGEAVAEVA
+509 GLHLDGFGELLSEAAAEYA
-524 ESYEPHKL
+524 PHKL
-532 AAYLFRLATLLTSFY
+532 AAYLYQLSSLFTTFY

-552 LKAESPAQVE
+552 IKPEPELVVAE
-562 NRLFLVDLTARTLH
+562 NRLFLCELTARTLSK
-576 RGMALL
+576 GMALL
-582 ATRTP
+582 GIRTP
-587 SPHAPPPGYRP
+587 EK
-598 PAAGRVALR
+598 L
-607 HPRPGRCR
+607 
-615 CLPLQSLAW
+615 
-624 RPFPIRC
+624 
-631 PSWRPTRAGVCSGL
+631 
-645 NSRFRRGG
+645 

>member
-7 LTASVH
+7 LSDSVQQQLASALTAT
-13 QRLATA
+13 RPEAA
-19 LSATLPTADADPLLR
+19 GADPLLR

-41 QANGILALAKKAK
+41 QANGILALAKKAG

-60 ATQVVARVESGELIG
+60 AAEVVGRLTTGEVI
-75 EIEVSGPGFLN
+75 ERAEVSGPGFLN
-86 ITLTDRAITQNL
+86 LTIADRAITANL
-98 AARYADDTGRLG
+98 AERYADGTGRLG
-110 VPTAERPGTTV
+110 VPNAARPGTTV

-141 VIGDAVVQI
+141 VIGDSLVQL
-150 LEFTGENVVRR
+150 LEFTGESVVRR

-181 PHELDHKD
+181 PGELDHSG
-189 ARVSGEEAMSNLDRL
+189 AVSGEEAMSNLDRL
-204 YKAARKLFDS
+204 YKAARRLFDS

-228 LQAGDPH
+228 LQAGDPA
-235 TLATWQKFVDESKIY
+235 TLAAWQKFVDESKIY

-264 ADIVGESGYNDMLDE
+264 PDIVGESGYNDMLAE

-292 SEGALCVFFDDVKGP
+292 SEGALCVFFEDIKGP
-307 DGNPVPLIV
+307 DGKPVPLIV
-316 KKSDGGYGYA
+316 QKSDGGYGYA

-336 VFHLKA
+336 VFGLKA
-342 NSLLYVV
+342 DTLLYVV
-349 DARQSLHFKMVFET
+349 DSRQSLHFRMVFET

-369 LNDDDVKAFQLAF
+369 LGEGVTAHQLAF
-382 GTVLGK
+382 GTILGK
-388 DGKPFKTREGETIR
+388 DGKPFKTREGVSVKLE
-402 LVDLLD
+402 DLLD
-408 EAIDRATAVVREK
+408 EAVQRATAVVRDK
-421 AEKVGL
+421 AGKVGL
-427 TEEEIVENGRYVG
+427 SETEIVENGRHVG

-472 VYLQYAYARIQ
+472 VYLQYAYARVQ
-483 SILRKA
+483 SILRKS
-489 GEAGPAA
+489 GEARPVPR
-496 HPELELAP
+496 PELALAP

-509 GLHLDQFGEAVAEVA
+509 GLHLDQFGETVLEVA
-524 ESYEPHKL
+524 ASYEPHKL
-532 AAYLFRLATLLTSFY
+532 AAYLYQLASLLTTFY
-547 DQCPV
+547 DQCSV
-552 LKAESPAQVE
+552 LKADTPEQTE

-576 RGMALL
+576 RGMGLL
-582 ATRTP
+582 GIRTP
-587 SPHAPPPGYRP
+587 ER
-598 PAAGRVALR
+598 L
-607 HPRPGRCR
+607 
-615 CLPLQSLAW
+615 
-624 RPFPIRC
+624 
-631 PSWRPTRAGVCSGL
+631 
-645 NSRFRRGG
+645 